1 MRFFIVL
8 PGSLIALI
16 AIAIIGSSRG
26 TPEPQALSP
35 APEGVEEFLRR
46 GELYEK
52 AGSYEKALS
61 DYEQAERLDPDNS
74 DVYLGKGSALSGLEQ
89 PAAAIENYLIVKE
102 IDIQK
107 GRSTRLIDELIAREQ
122 EDL

>member
-1 MRFFIVL
+1 MRFVIVL
-8 PGSLIALI
+8 PSSLIALI
-16 AIAIIGSSRG
+16 AIAIVGGGRG
-26 TPEPQALSP
+26 IPEPQELY
-35 APEGVEEFLRR
+35 PEPNGVEEFLRR
-46 GELYEK
+46 GELYRK
-52 AGSYEKALS
+52 AGNYEKALS
-61 DYEQAERLDPDNS
+61 DYERAERLDPENS
-74 DVYLGKGSALSGLEQ
+74 DVYLGKGSTLSGLEQ

>member
-26 TPEPQALSP
+26 TPEPQTLYP
-35 APEGVEEFLRR
+35 EPEGVEEFLRR
-46 GELYEK
+46 GDLYKK
-52 AGSYEKALS
+52 AGDYEQALS

-74 DVYLGKGSALSGLEQ
+74 DVYLSKGSALSGLEQ
-89 PAAAIENYLIVKE
+89 PAAAIENYLIVRE
-102 IDIQK
+102 IDLQA
-107 GRSTRLIDELIAREQ
+107 GRSTHLIDELIRQ
-122 EDL
+122 EKQDL

>member
-26 TPEPQALSP
+26 TPEPQALYP

-107 GRSTRLIDELIAREQ
+107 GRSTRLIDELFAREQ